1 MESVIKQ
8 KYNQSEKIRIILDTD
23 ANNELDDQ
31 HAIAY
36 MLFNDS
42 IFDVEGI
49 TINKTKSGGSIDD
62 HYDEANRVV
71 KLCGWHSKVELHKGA
86 TGLFDEIKDQL
97 NNPVYDGSDAV
108 DFIISMAQ
116 KESNRKLVLLSIGKL
131 TNIALAIH
139 KLPSIAPKIKVVWL
153 GSNYPKP
160 GEYNQENDL
169 LSVQYIIDCNVD
181 FQIALVRYGEPS
193 GTDAVRVSLSEIEKI
208 MPGKGPHI
216 STPVM
221 GRHGGTFTNFGD
233 YSVNLFQNISY
244 DTDPP
249 SRALFDMAAVA
260 IVKNPNWAK
269 QKIIPKPELIDGIW
283 HERPDHP
290 DHITLWENFEKEK
303 IIDDYFSSIKNYVL
317 DQSK

>member
-1 MESVIKQ
+1 MVLTISQ
-8 KYNQSEKIRIILDTD
+8 KSSKSKKIRIILDTD

-49 TINKTKSGGSIDD
+49 TINKTRNGGSIDD

-71 KLCGWHSKVELHKGA
+71 KLCGWHSRIELYKGA
-86 TGLFDEIKDQL
+86 TGSFDEIKYQL
-97 NNPVYDGSDAV
+97 NNPVFDGSDAV
-108 DFIISMAQ
+108 DFIISMAE

-131 TNIALAIH
+131 TNIALALH
-139 KLPSIAPKIKVVWL
+139 KVPSISSKIRIVWL
-153 GSNYPKP
+153 GSNYPVP

-169 LSVQYIIDCNVD
+169 SSLQYIIDCNVD

-216 STPVM
+216 STPVK

-233 YSVNLFQNISY
+233 YSVNLFQNIDY
-244 DTDPP
+244 HDDPP

-260 IVKNPNWAK
+260 IVKNPNWASQ
-269 QKIIPKPELIDGIW
+269 QKIPKPELIDGNW
-283 HERPDHP
+283 HERPNHP
-290 DHITLWENFEKEK
+290 DRITLWENFDKEK
-303 IIDDYFSSIKNYVL
+303 IVDDYFSSMENYVL